1 MANID
6 DFNLNYP
13 FDRRDLDPTKLHVTF
28 RSKRDGT
35 SAQCELRGK
44 VKNPNDESDEV
55 TNRDFIEKTIN
66 YRLRYCSSSDNAYT
80 VVSLLEKTP
89 IDDQEKVRILA
100 TKSSSQ
106 VSLAQVF
113 ASLLLLPEPSG
124 REKSSHLPT
133 NGLVHHGYWIELI
146 DFELVDYPNNGSK
159 ECTLDAMAVYIATN
173 QRSYKGAKKLD
184 LYNRLSNLTSALSI
198 IRNNHSSNKLLC
210 DAVDYYISVY
220 SGKKPFVYQ
229 TGVFATKIIME
240 HFSYL
245 FEKIECTFSS
255 DPYDV
260 LTRLVSLAEQ
270 DAEAVNIPR
279 VAFSSEQINKPRNL
293 IYFGAP
299 GTGKSHSLQRD
310 AEAQGFEKQNIRRVT
325 FHPDYTYSQFVG
337 CFKPYSSATE
347 GGYGVDGG
355 ESIAYRFVP
364 GPFIEIYQQAYRN
377 RDKNYLLIIEEI
389 NRSNPAA
396 VFGDLFQILDRNT
409 QGFSKYD
416 IATPFEMREYLRIFL
431 PAGKSKLISQNT
443 LVSEYDQLL
452 EESEHLS
459 LPPNLYIWA
468 TMNSADQ
475 GVFPMDTAFKRRWD
489 FRYMG
494 INESED
500 ATPSELDGKKLNEH
514 TVEICGGRVVWNELR
529 KAINV
534 LLLDNGVNEDKL
546 LGPFFLAP
554 DMLSDEPY
562 GDEGSSRFMTAFK
575 DKALLYLYEDA
586 GKMKRRRIFQNEDAT
601 FAEIRDQ
608 FMNRGIEVFKK
619 ETDKHSDIFDG
630 VFASV
635 EESGITDEDNE
646 D

>member
-1 MANID
+1 M
-6 DFNLNYP
+6 
-13 FDRRDLDPTKLHVTF
+13 
-28 RSKRDGT
+28 
-35 SAQCELRGK
+35 
-44 VKNPNDESDEV
+44 
-55 TNRDFIEKTIN
+55 
-66 YRLRYCSSSDNAYT
+66 
-80 VVSLLEKTP
+80 
-89 IDDQEKVRILA
+89 
-100 TKSSSQ
+100 
-106 VSLAQVF
+106 
-113 ASLLLLPEPSG
+113 
-124 REKSSHLPT
+124 
-133 NGLVHHGYWIELI
+133 
-146 DFELVDYPNNGSK
+146 
-159 ECTLDAMAVYIATN
+159 
-173 QRSYKGAKKLD
+173 
-184 LYNRLSNLTSALSI
+184 
-198 IRNNHSSNKLLC
+198 
-210 DAVDYYISVY
+210 
-220 SGKKPFVYQ
+220 
-229 TGVFATKIIME
+229 
-240 HFSYL
+240 
-245 FEKIECTFSS
+245 
-255 DPYDV
+255 
-260 LTRLVSLAEQ
+260 
-270 DAEAVNIPR
+270 
-279 VAFSSEQINKPRNL
+279 
-293 IYFGAP
+293 
-299 GTGKSHSLQRD
+299 
-310 AEAQGFEKQNIRRVT
+310 
-325 FHPDYTYSQFVG
+325 
-337 CFKPYSSATE
+337 
-347 GGYGVDGG
+347 
-355 ESIAYRFVP
+355 
-364 GPFIEIYQQAYRN
+364 
-377 RDKNYLLIIEEI
+377 
-389 NRSNPAA
+389 
-396 VFGDLFQILDRNT
+396 
-409 QGFSKYD
+409 
-416 IATPFEMREYLRIFL
+416 